1 MARMKFLCDADRCI
15 DCNAC
20 VTACKNENE
29 VPWGIN
35 RRRVVNINDGKP
47 GERSV
52 SMACMHCTDAPCA
65 SVCPVNCIFSTDDGV
80 VLHSKDL
87 CIGCGY
93 CFYACPFGAPQYPK
107 IGNFGSRG
115 KMDKCTYCAGGGG
128 SEVPGSIEEYQK
140 YGANRMLQ
148 GKLPLCAEMCS
159 TKSLLAGDGEII
171 AQIYKERV
179 IKRGYGSGA
188 WGWKTAYH
196 EGITV

>member
-35 RRRVVNINDGKP
+35 RRRVVTINDGKP

-65 SVCPVNCIFSTDDGV
+65 AVCPVNCIYPTEDGI

-87 CIGCGY
+87 CIG
-93 CFYACPFGAPQYPK
+93 
-107 IGNFGSRG
+107 
-115 KMDKCTYCAGGGG
+115 GGGD
-128 SEVPGSIEEYQK
+128 EVPGSAEEFAK
-140 YGANRMLQ
+140 YGSNRFGE

-171 AQIYKERV
+171 AQIYRERV
-179 IKRGYGSGA
+179 LRRGYGSGA
-188 WGWKTAYH
+188 WGWLTAYH
-196 EGITV
+196 QGIEV